1 MTDLDIQGVTAVKSG
16 IMTIPFVLAL
26 VIGSVIAGGFTQRSG
41 YYVPMMLACATIT
54 PIGIALFTT
63 FQTDTGHAK
72 WIGYQVLM
80 GFGIGLGMQQ
90 SSMAAQTC
98 LEKIDVPT
106 GVSLMFF
113 GQQLGGTVFVS
124 VGQNVLS
131 SRLISGLAA
140 AKIPGLDPAIVVDAG
155 ATNIRHVVKPEYLGA
170 VLKAYNHAVT
180 TVFDVAVGTSCFL
193 IVGALLME
201 WRTIKKDRGKFQE
214 QQKAK
219 EISKASSTSEQ
230 KH

>member
-1 MTDLDIQGVTAVKSG
+1 
-16 IMTIPFVLAL
+16 MTIPFVLAL
-26 VIGSVIAGGFTQRSG
+26 VVGSIFAGACTQRFG
-41 YYVPMMLACATIT
+41 YYVPFMLACAVIV
-54 PIGIALFTT
+54 PIAAGLFTT

-72 WIGYQVLM
+72 WIGYQVLV

-124 VGQNVLS
+124 VGQNILS
-131 SRLISGLAA
+131 SRLISALAA
-140 AKIPGLDPAIVVDAG
+140 ARIPGLDPRIVI
-155 ATNIRHVVKPEYLGA
+155 NA

-180 TVFDVAVGTSCFL
+180 NVFDVAVGTGCVL
-193 IVGALLME
+193 IVGALAME
-201 WRTIKKDRGKFQE
+201 WRSVKKDKGKLQGQGKDE
-214 QQKAK
+214 
-219 EISKASSTSEQ
+219 ESSKSSDTSTSDQ

>member
-1 MTDLDIQGVTAVKSG
+1 
-16 IMTIPFVLAL
+16 MTIPFVLSL
-26 VIGSVIAGGFTQRSG
+26 VIGAIFAGGCTQRFG
-41 YYVPMMLACATIT
+41 YYVPLMLASAIVV
-54 PIGIALFTT
+54 PIAAGLFTT

-72 WIGYQVLM
+72 WIGYQVLI

-124 VGQNVLS
+124 VGQNILS

-140 AKIPGLDPAIVVDAG
+140 AKIPGLDPSTVVNAG
-155 ATNIRHVVKPEYLGA
+155 ATNLRDVVRPEYLGA

-180 TVFDVAVGTSCFL
+180 TVFDVAVGTSCVL
-193 IVGALLME
+193 IVGAAFME
-201 WRTIKKDRGKFQE
+201 WRSVKKDKVKTSGTSAGQE
-214 QQKAK
+214 V
-219 EISKASSTSEQ
+219 SDTSEQ
-230 KH
+230 KK

>member
-1 MTDLDIQGVTAVKSG
+1 
-16 IMTIPFVLAL
+16 MTIPFVLAL
-26 VIGSVIAGGFTQRSG
+26 VVGSIFAGACTQRFG
-41 YYVPMMLACATIT
+41 YYVPFMLACAVIV
-54 PIGIALFTT
+54 PIAAGLFTT

-72 WIGYQVLM
+72 WIGYQVLV

-124 VGQNVLS
+124 VGQNILS
-131 SRLISGLAA
+131 SRLISALAA
-140 AKIPGLDPAIVVDAG
+140 ARIPGLVPRIVINAG
-155 ATNIRHVVKPEYLGA
+155 ATNLRNVVRPEYLGA

-180 TVFDVAVGTSCFL
+180 NVFDVAVGTGCVL
-193 IVGALLME
+193 IVGALAME
-201 WRTIKKDRGKFQE
+201 WRSVKKDKGKLQGQGKDE
-214 QQKAK
+214 
-219 EISKASSTSEQ
+219 ESSKSSDTSTSDQ